1 MNEFKG
7 EQLIFRREIDENWME
22 GSNQIGTIGI
32 FPSSYVRVEKADEP
46 MQSVSNLDDIFS
58 GCAPA
63 RPKTPK
69 IEGPAAVPIPIPV
82 PVPVSVENPAYN
94 QYSDPMR
101 NVRFESPPKQPPIQ
115 VPIQIQQQPVYS
127 SANHSREEEIITRK
141 DE

>member
-32 FPSSYVRVEKADEP
+32 FPSSYVRIEKADES

-69 IEGPAAVPIPIPV
+69 IEGSTAVPI
-82 PVPVSVENPAYN
+82 PVSVENPTYN

-101 NVRFESPPKQPPIQ
+101 NVRFESPPKQPSIQ